1 MIVIRLH
8 FSAADL
14 RRIVLA
20 PRPDALF
27 ETALSVRLLLGAP
40 TVHHGRRAGVLR
52 WRHAMSGTSVSR
64 AGILADLVR
73 RDDYVPD
80 FLLQPN
86 ASCFSDAVE
95 SAHAVPAPR
104 LRQDL
109 VQLIE
114 LSGSMGRL
122 NGQLP
127 DGDRRLRELAE
138 GSPRSRDAL
147 ARDLRLYHGSSIAEL
162 WPHVTT
168 AAAADR
174 ALRAEMLLRG
184 GVDAL
189 LTTLAPSW
197 RWQPP
202 TLHLPSRS
210 TYDVPLC
217 GRGLLLVPSFFA
229 ARPFVGYHP
238 DEPTVLVYPMND
250 GADATNVSADALAPL
265 LGRTRAAVLAAL
277 RTPATTT
284 ALAERTGISPASAS
298 QHATVLRN
306 AGLVRTERT
315 GTAVL
320 HTLRPLGQ
328 ALLDGRP

>member
-1 MIVIRLH
+1 MIRLH

-14 RRIVLA
+14 RRVVLA

-40 TVHHGRRAGVLR
+40 TVHRGRRAGVAR
-52 WRHAMSGTSVSR
+52 WQHAMRGNPVSR
-64 AGILADLVR
+64 AGILAELVR
-73 RDDYVPD
+73 RDDYLPD

-86 ASCFSDAVE
+86 ASGFSDAVE
-95 SAHAVPAPR
+95 SAHALPASR

-109 VQLIE
+109 
-114 LSGSMGRL
+114 
-122 NGQLP
+122 GQLLGRPGDMGKRNGPRP
-127 DGDRRLRELAE
+127 DGVRRLRELAE
-138 GSPRSRDAL
+138 GSTRGRDAF
-147 ARDLRLYHGSSIAEL
+147 ARDLHTYHGSSIAGL

-168 AAAADR
+168 SAAADR
-174 ALRAEMLLRG
+174 TLRAEMLLRG

-202 TLHLPSRS
+202 VLHLPSSS

-229 ARPFVGYHP
+229 TRPFLGYHP

-250 GADATNVSADALAPL
+250 GADATEVSAGALAPL

-284 ALAERTGISPASAS
+284 ALAERTGTSLASAS
-298 QHATVLRN
+298 QHAAVLRN
-306 AGLVRTERT
+306 AGLISTERT

-328 ALLDGRP
+328 ALLDGGA